1 MKNVY
6 GVMGENL
13 THILDDLDKAMLMI
27 PQIPSESFKIIPA
40 FKLSLNHGGEYHEEY
55 FDTEAE
61 AFAAAA
67 KAADDLT

>member
-1 MKNVY
+1 MDT
-6 GVMGENL
+6 EL
-13 THILDDLDKAMLMI
+13 
-27 PQIPSESFKIIPA
+27 PSESFTITPA

-67 KAADDLT
+67 RAADDLT